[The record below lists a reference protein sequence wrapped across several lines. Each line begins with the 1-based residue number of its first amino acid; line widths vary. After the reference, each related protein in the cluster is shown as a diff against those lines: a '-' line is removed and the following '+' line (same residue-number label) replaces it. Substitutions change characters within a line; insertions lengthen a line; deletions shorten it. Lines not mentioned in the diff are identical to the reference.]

1 MRQKPRALEGD
12 RQKACK
18 KQRRRKRKST
28 ILCRSMVLETSCHLW
43 QREKLAKAHE
53 AINTP
58 SLEINESALSANEYA
73 YNQTLGGLTPCP
85 TPIQSTTT
93 TKEGKFMN
101 EISEYRGISA
111 EDVQAIRAIIQSFY
125 GEEIANRFTT
135 SSI

>member
-1 MRQKPRALEGD
+1 
-12 RQKACK
+12 
-18 KQRRRKRKST
+18 
-28 ILCRSMVLETSCHLW
+28 MVLETSCHLW

-85 TPIQSTTT
+85 VPLQSSTA

-101 EISEYRGISA
+101 EVQNMKGSRPRTYRPFEHA
-111 EDVQAIRAIIQSFY
+111 
-125 GEEIANRFTT
+125 
-135 SSI
+135 SSRSTAKKLPAALPPAL